1 MNSVNFGC
9 FWACACAAEA
19 AALAVPSVLPVSVLL
34 RPDGTVAEA
43 LAAEGL
49 GAARVA
55 TALNGD
61 FVPAALR
68 ATTVLSPGDALE
80 VVAPMQGG

>member
-1 MNSVNFGC
+1 MKLTINGEPREL
-9 FWACACAAEA
+9 AAT
-19 AALAVPSVLPVSVLL
+19 
-34 RPDGTVAEA
+34 TVAEA

>member
-1 MNSVNFGC
+1 MKLTING
-9 FWACACAAEA
+9 EPRE
-19 AALAVPSVLPVSVLL
+19 LAVT
-34 RPDGTVAEA
+34 TVADA

-49 GAARVA
+49 VEARVA

-61 FVPAALR
+61 FVPAGLR